1 MIRWSYLAP
10 RLILAAILWAFCA
23 LAMDPLLERGL
34 EKSGSRS
41 LGAKVEL
48 RRLRT
53 SLFPPAVELDSFAAA
68 DRSDPMRNLVEFRR
82 LRLALDGRPLLE
94 KKFSGSAE
102 LSGLAWGTPRRTSGA
117 LPKAPPPPKA
127 SAALSEQVS
136 RSKDIGLATTN
147 PAKTAPSSSYSVKP
161 EDLKS
166 LTMAK
171 ELKAAWPAK
180 AKDWKERVDGFD
192 AEGKTRELKGLL
204 DKVSASRDLP
214 SRLAALR
221 DLQQKASS
229 LKTGLD
235 ELKSSL
241 ASEMD
246 KAKLELRAVEAAK
259 AADLEG
265 LRGKLDLPRFDAKT
279 ISSYLLG
286 AKAASGVEKA
296 LRLLALA
303 REHMPTKGAA
313 PPPSARG
320 VDIPFPKERSRP
332 SFHLRTIKLS
342 GAANLGD
349 PLEFTGE
356 ARDLTTEPAL
366 LGRPAVLELRGASG
380 GRSIELK
387 AELDHTGETASERI
401 FLKGRGFPVA
411 ELQAGAPSSFAVA
424 VSPGVASFSGELTL
438 EGRKL
443 QGKLSLE
450 ETGIR
455 VEPQAG
461 SVSKAVEE
469 ALRSSLS
476 RIDKLSAVVELSGGL
491 DSPDL
496 SLSSNI
502 GDAVSQALKQAL
514 GRELQART
522 KGLEEQVDKLVGEE
536 TRGLTRSMDEG
547 GKDILARLGLGD
559 SKLRELQDSIGQKLR
574 LPGSG
579 LPDLKKL
586 FR

>member
-34 EKSGSRS
+34 EKAGSRS
-41 LGAKVEL
+41 LGARVGMS
-48 RRLRT
+48 RLRT
-53 SLFPPAVELDSFAAA
+53 GIFPPFIEISSFDAA
-68 DRSDPMRNLVEFRR
+68 DPSEPMKNLIEFQR
-82 LRLALDGRPLLE
+82 LRMNLEGRPLLE
-94 KKFSGSAE
+94 KKLAGSAE
-102 LSGLAWGTPRRTSGA
+102 LSGLRWGTPRSRSGA
-117 LPKAPPPPKA
+117 LPKAPPSKA
-127 SAALSEQVS
+127 SAALSDYAS
-136 RSKDIGLATTN
+136 RSKDIGLGAATQ
-147 PAKTAPSSSYSVKP
+147 AKTDLSARYSVKP

-166 LTMAK
+166 LAMAK
-171 ELKAAWPAK
+171 DLKAAWPGRMK
-180 AKDWKERVDGFD
+180 AWRERVDGFD
-192 AEGKTRELKGLL
+192 AEGKARELKLL
-204 DKVSASRDLP
+204 VDKASASQDLP
-214 SRLAALR
+214 SRLGALR
-221 DLQQKASS
+221 ELQQKSS
-229 LKTGLD
+229 ALKGGLG

-246 KAKLELRAVEAAK
+246 KAKEELRAVEAAK

-265 LRGKLDLPRFDAKT
+265 LRGKLNLPRFDAKT
-279 ISSYLLG
+279 LSSYLLG
-286 AKAASGVEKA
+286 GKTASGLEKA
-296 LRLLALA
+296 LRLLELA
-303 REHMPTKGAA
+303 RKHMPAKGQTPEPAL
-313 PPPSARG
+313 RG
-320 VDIPFPKERSRP
+320 EDVPFPKEFSLP
-332 SFHLRTIKLS
+332 AFHLKTMKLS
-342 GAANLGD
+342 GSMDLGG
-349 PLEFTGE
+349 PLDFSGE
-356 ARDLTTEPAL
+356 VLDLTTEPAL

-411 ELQAGAPSSFAVA
+411 ELQAGDPSSFAVA

-438 EGRKL
+438 EGQKL
-443 QGKLSLE
+443 RGKLSLE

-476 RIDKLSAVVELSGGL
+476 RIDKLSAVVELSGEL
-491 DSPDL
+491 DSPEL

-514 GRELQART
+514 GAELQART
-522 KGLEEQVDKLVGEE
+522 KTLEGQVDKLVGEE

-547 GKDILARLGLGD
+547 TKDILARLGLGD